1 MTYDEIIEAWAQARW
16 RDDIPETLWHLVR
29 GDVQDEYREA
39 CRCDLRTLR
48 TLAEEQGYRLMV
60 PVEATDEQ
68 QDAMNRLNHPR
79 DNELYAAALSAA
91 PDPTEPPKETPDAR

>member
-16 RDDIPETLWHLVR
+16 RDDIPETPWHLVR

-48 TLAEEQGYRLMV
+48 TLAEERGIRLMV
-60 PVEATDEQ
+60 PVRPTM
-68 QDAMNRLNHPR
+68 AMEMEWEEDDHPHT
-79 DNELYAAALSAA
+79 AAGDWAAMLSAA
-91 PDPTEPPKETPDAR
+91 PDPTKEPE